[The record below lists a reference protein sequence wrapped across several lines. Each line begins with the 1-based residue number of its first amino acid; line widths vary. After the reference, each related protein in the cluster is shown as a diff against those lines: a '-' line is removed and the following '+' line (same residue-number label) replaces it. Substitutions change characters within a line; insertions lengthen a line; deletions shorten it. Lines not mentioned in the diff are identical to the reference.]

1 MKKQTKQK
9 ELCEVLPECT
19 LHSVVHKDAMLAV
32 GTMLYV
38 TIIVLS
44 HVK

>member
-9 ELCEVLPECT
+9 ELCKAIPGCT

-38 TIIVLS
+38 IIVLS